1 MSVMAKRKIFDFSLF
16 RTSKAVCILLWAS
29 QWAYPAHAQS
39 EVIHYELPSIRDGE
53 FVIEYHGFSLSYDE
67 ARHVPLWVAYEL
79 TQDET
84 DGDFSRSGKVFL
96 NDDSL
101 SIVQA
106 DGYDFRGTGWSRGH
120 MAPAADFKWS
130 DEGMTDT
137 FYYTNVCPQDPQ
149 LNNRYWNTLEN
160 KVRGWAR
167 SYGRVY
173 VVTGPVFGENRFGKI
188 GSHEVQ
194 VPDAFYKAILVCN
207 EDGFRSI
214 AFVMENTPEPRHLK
228 DCVLTVNALEVLTG
242 IDFFPALADKLEE
255 EVEDQ
260 LDARSWG
267 VY

>member
-1 MSVMAKRKIFDFSLF
+1 MAMRKTFEFNLIRIIFSVSFLF
-16 RTSKAVCILLWAS
+16 TAGTC
-29 QWAYPAHAQS
+29 PAQPQS
-39 EVIHYELPSIRDGE
+39 EVIRYELPTIRNGE
-53 FVIEYHGFSLSYDE
+53 FLIEYHGFALSYDE
-67 ARHVPLWVAYEL
+67 SRHVPLWVAYEL

-96 NDDSL
+96 NDDSV

-167 SYGRVY
+167 SYGGVF
-173 VVTGPVFGENRFGKI
+173 VVTGPVFGEGVFGKI
-188 GSHEVQ
+188 GYHEVQ
-194 VPDAFYKAILVCN
+194 VPDAFFKAVLVR
-207 EDGFRSI
+207 DGEGFKSI
-214 AFVMENTPEPRHLK
+214 AFLMENTPDPRHLI
-228 DCVLTVNALEVLTG
+228 TVNALEDLTG
-242 IDFFPALADKLEE
+242 IDYFPSLDDCLEE